1 MSYIL
6 EALKKAEAERQLGAT
21 PTLHAPVLEG
31 AAPRA
36 SVLRKPLVA
45 AVGALAAAIAVLAAV
60 LWQRA
65 PAVAPPG
72 PVAPATVAAASTPAR
87 PVAAPAAGP
96 AVAPVAPVAPSIVTP
111 AAPAAAATPVPPPPT
126 VLAAAPPVAAPAPAV
141 KAEPPAATAK
151 PAEEPAQALADLP
164 EPIRR
169 AIPPFS
175 MDGYMYSSNPADRL
189 ILIDKVLRREGDEVA
204 PGLVLEK
211 LLPKGAVFSF
221 RGYRYRVAF

>member
-21 PTLHAPVLEG
+21 PTLHAPVLDS

-36 SVLRKPLVA
+36 GLARKPLVA

-65 PAVAPPG
+65 PT
-72 PVAPATVAAASTPAR
+72 VAPA
-87 PVAAPAAGP
+87 
-96 AVAPVAPVAPSIVTP
+96 P
-111 AAPAAAATPVPPPPT
+111 AAPAAAAVVAAPARTVVATPATPAVTPAVTPAATPVAS
-126 VLAAAPPVAAPAPAV
+126 AAAPVLPPAPPTPVVAAAAPVAAPAPPA
-141 KAEPPAATAK
+141 KAEPAVPPAK
-151 PAEEPAQALADLP
+151 PAEEPVQTLADLP

-169 AIPPFS
+169 AIPSFS

-189 ILIDKVLRREGDEVA
+189 ILIDKALRREGDEVA

-221 RGYRYRVAF
+221 RGYRYRVAL

>member
-6 EALKKAEAERQLGAT
+6 EALKKAEAERQLGAA
-21 PTLHAPVLEG
+21 PTIHAPVLDT
-31 AAPRA
+31 AVPRTA
-36 SVLRKPLVA
+36 MLRRPLVV
-45 AVGALAAAIAVLAAV
+45 AVGALAVAIGVLAAV
-60 LWQRA
+60 LWQRTA
-65 PAVAPPG
+65 SVAAAAPAAVVAPPQPVAAVPAPVVKPAAVPAVAPPPPVVAVAG
-72 PVAPATVAAASTPAR
+72 PAPVPPPVVAAAQP
-87 PVAAPAAGP
+87 
-96 AVAPVAPVAPSIVTP
+96 
-111 AAPAAAATPVPPPPT
+111 APAAAE
-126 VLAAAPPVAAPAPAV
+126 PAPDT
-141 KAEPPAATAK
+141 PAPKPLSKPLSKLPSK
-151 PAEEPAQALADLP
+151 PAEEPVQALADLP

-175 MDGYMYSSNPADRL
+175 MDGYMYSANPADRL